1 MSMDYATQEGKV
13 QKWLLRVLSDLRVDL
28 ETPEF
33 LSALWAEINHRFP
46 EGYRLYGDQIFTDKT
61 TDDLAVDAMQ
71 ELADF
76 FIYMSVMY
84 DKMAPDG

>member
-13 QKWLLRVLSDLRVDL
+13 QKWLLRVLSDLRIDL
-28 ETPEF
+28 ESPEF